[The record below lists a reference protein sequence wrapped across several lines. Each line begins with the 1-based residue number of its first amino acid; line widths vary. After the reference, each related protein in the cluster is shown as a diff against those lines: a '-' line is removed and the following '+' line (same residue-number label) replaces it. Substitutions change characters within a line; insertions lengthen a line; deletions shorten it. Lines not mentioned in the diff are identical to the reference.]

1 MSQAA
6 PPLSRSGFL
15 FTKASDLFVR
25 ASRKGFWPM
34 LDQGVVSFGNF
45 LTTIMVARGLG
56 KHEYSTFG
64 MALEFMFYLN
74 NLHGALVTFPLT
86 VKSAV
91 TDEQGLQRF
100 ATASSLLTMFLGI
113 PLAIVT
119 LIVGGTMGQF
129 WLGASAVVALM
140 LWQLQETTRRGLW
153 AHFRH
158 GEAIVGD
165 FISYVGQAFGVWLL
179 IHNHKLNL
187 VTIFSVMSATS
198 GVAALVQILQVGMK
212 PIDMP
217 ELKAIA
223 RQFWLTGRWV
233 AFTNLSA
240 IATSITGSW
249 ALRLFHNAEQV
260 ADFFAIGNLLK
271 LCNPIMASIAGLIT
285 PAAAKKLAYDGVRAA
300 ERITAKFTI
309 LGAAMLLP
317 YLLFIL
323 VLPTLAL
330 KLAYGRESHY
340 LGQELA
346 LRGCVIGY
354 FILYLSGNL
363 TAFLNG
369 IEKTRYSFYG
379 QIATA
384 VAQFVILLPANIVFG
399 LQGYV
404 WGGVVMAS
412 VQLVVFIYLV
422 KKAIDL
428 ARRQSAA
435 PLSRTVAPE
444 AFPVVK

>member
-1 MSQAA
+1 
-6 PPLSRSGFL
+6 
-15 FTKASDLFVR
+15 
-25 ASRKGFWPM
+25 
-34 LDQGVVSFGNF
+34 
-45 LTTIMVARGLG
+45 
-56 KHEYSTFG
+56 
-64 MALEFMFYLN
+64 MFYLN

-91 TDEQGLQRF
+91 TDEEGLRRF

-119 LIVGGTMGQF
+119 LIAGSALGMVA
-129 WLGASAVVALM
+129 LGASAVISLV

-158 GEAIVGD
+158 ADAIIGD
-165 FISYVGQAFGVWLL
+165 CVSYVGQAFGVWLL
-179 IHNHKLNL
+179 IHYHNLSL

-198 GVAALVQILQVGMK
+198 GAAAIVQLIQVGIV
-212 PIDMP
+212 PIRLA
-217 ELKAIA
+217 ELKTIA

-240 IATSITGSW
+240 IATAITGSW
-249 ALRLFHNAEQV
+249 ALRIFHNAEQV

-271 LCNPIMASIAGLIT
+271 LCNPIMASIGGLIT
-285 PAAAKKLAYDGVRAA
+285 PAAAKKLAHEGVRAA

-309 LGAAMLLP
+309 LGGAMLLP

-323 VLPTLAL
+323 VLPTWAL
-330 KLAYGRESHY
+330 QLAYGRESHY

-354 FILYLSGNL
+354 FILYISGNL

-369 IEKTRYSFYG
+369 IEMTRYAFYG

-384 VAQFVILLPANIVFG
+384 LAQFTILLPANIIFG

-412 VQLVVFIYLV
+412 VQLIVFIFLV
-422 KKAIDL
+422 KKAVNV
-428 ARRQSAA
+428 ARRQQAEA
-435 PLSRTVAPE
+435 PIARTVASQGV
-444 AFPVVK
+444 AVVK